1 MGCFGGLMDHAFQY
15 IKVNEGIDTESS
27 YPYEGFDRLCRFK
40 NANVGGTSSVNID
53 YFIQNSKLF
62 KYFFMIF

>member
-15 IKVNEGIDTESS
+15 IKVNEGIDTESG

-40 NANVGGTSSVNID
+40 NANVGSTSTVNINC
-53 YFIQNSKLF
+53 FIQNSKLF
-62 KYFFMIF
+62 KYLFMIF